1 MTTNCYL
8 DMEECVDSVRD
19 ILCEVCD
26 DVIDDVISPN
36 MAELDAEGVREDI
49 ES

>member
-1 MTTNCYL
+1 MTTICYL

-19 ILCEVCD
+19 ILCDVCD